1 MILESANKEGG
12 STKTKIMYKAF
23 LSFAQLKEYLLI
35 LSQNDLLQYEEINQ
49 VYKTTTKGI
58 QIWISTIILMN
69 QAVPVLNKYTVV
81 KYLSPIIYTSITPLI
96 QE

>member
-1 MILESANKEGG
+1 MKYRSRTDVIAMILESATKEGG
-12 STKTKIMYKAF
+12 STKTKIMYNAC

-58 QIWISTIILMN
+58 QYLDLYNNIDELSS
-69 QAVPVLNKYTVV
+69 PSV
-81 KYLSPIIYTSITPLI
+81 K
-96 QE
+96 

>member
-1 MILESANKEGG
+1 MKYRSRTDIIAMILESANKEGG

-23 LSFAQLKEYLLI
+23 LSSAQLKEYLLI

-58 QIWISTIILMN
+58 QYLDLYNNIDELSST
-69 QAVPVLNKYTVV
+69 TV
-81 KYLSPIIYTSITPLI
+81 K
-96 QE
+96 

>member
-1 MILESANKEGG
+1 MKYRSRTDIIAMILESANNEGG

-58 QIWISTIILMN
+58 QYLDLYNNIDELSSTS
-69 QAVPVLNKYTVV
+69 V
-81 KYLSPIIYTSITPLI
+81 K
-96 QE
+96 

>member
-1 MILESANKEGG
+1 MILESANNEGG

-58 QIWISTIILMN
+58 QYLDLYNNIDELSSTS
-69 QAVPVLNKYTVV
+69 V
-81 KYLSPIIYTSITPLI
+81 K
-96 QE
+96 